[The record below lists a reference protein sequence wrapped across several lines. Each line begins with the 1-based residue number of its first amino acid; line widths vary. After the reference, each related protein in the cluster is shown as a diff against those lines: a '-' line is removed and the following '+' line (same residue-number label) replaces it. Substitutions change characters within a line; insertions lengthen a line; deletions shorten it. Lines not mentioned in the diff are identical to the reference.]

1 MANTITVFR
10 IIFSIIILFFPTF
23 SKAFYFLYLIAGLS
37 DMLDG
42 FIARKTNSVTRLGS
56 LLDTIADTVFL
67 IICFIKILPYL
78 SLPLWIIIW
87 IIIIALIKL
96 STIIKNRGFVDY
108 HSVLNRVAGFLLFL
122 LPLTME
128 IINITY
134 CSIVICIVAT
144 VAAIEERVKGI

>member
-1 MANTITVFR
+1 MANIITLSR
-10 IIFSIIILFFPTF
+10 IVFSILILFFPTF

-42 FIARKTNSVTRLGS
+42 YIARKTNSVTRIGS
-56 LLDTIADTVFL
+56 LLDTIADTIFFIVCFMKLIPFL
-67 IICFIKILPYL
+67 ALPI
-78 SLPLWIIIW
+78 WIIIW
-87 IIIIALIKL
+87 IVLIALIKL
-96 STIIKNRGFVDY
+96 STIIKNRGIVDY

-134 CSIVICIVAT
+134 CSIVICMVAT
-144 VAAIEERVKGI
+144 AAAIEERIKGL

>member
-1 MANTITVFR
+1 MANIITLFR
-10 IIFSIIILFFPTF
+10 IVFSILILFFPTF

-42 FIARKTNSVTRLGS
+42 YIARKTNSVTRIGS
-56 LLDTIADTVFL
+56 LLDTIADTIFFIVCFMKLIPFL
-67 IICFIKILPYL
+67 ALPI
-78 SLPLWIIIW
+78 WIIIW
-87 IIIIALIKL
+87 IVLIALIKL

-108 HSVLNRVAGFLLFL
+108 HSFLNKVAGILLFL

-128 IINITY
+128 IINIIY

-144 VAAIEERVKGI
+144 VVAIEERIKGF